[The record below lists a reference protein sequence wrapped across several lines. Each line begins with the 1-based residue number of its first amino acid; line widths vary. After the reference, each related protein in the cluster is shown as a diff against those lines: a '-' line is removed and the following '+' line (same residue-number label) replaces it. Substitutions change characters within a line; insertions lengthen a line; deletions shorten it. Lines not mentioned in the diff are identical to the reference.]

1 MTQGEKEV
9 KAGETNDRK
18 KGLQFSA
25 KKGQKCILLP
35 ISEWPAVLVLCNSF
49 VASKVEMSICSTEF
63 TFHGINVRLLNVGFI
78 GVVKMMETITES
90 LVSSAWTNTDE
101 TYQFPV
107 QACLL
112 LSR

>member
-35 ISEWPAVLVLCNSF
+35 ISEWPAVLVLCNFF
-49 VASKVEMSICSTEF
+49 VASKVEMSMF
-63 TFHGINVRLLNVGFI
+63 NRVYF
-78 GVVKMMETITES
+78 
-90 LVSSAWTNTDE
+90 
-101 TYQFPV
+101 
-107 QACLL
+107 
-112 LSR
+112 SRDKCQIIKCWFYWSGKNDGNHH